1 MAPRILRPAA
11 ILAAVLAALA
21 GPAAAQDAGRST
33 AQINGALDSFFGAG
47 GTTEVDPAAA
57 AAVDPAQFRFAYDAA
72 VSERVRAI
80 FLDSFAPGGDT
91 AARTQLE
98 AVLDQLTPEV
108 RQQVMDEG
116 FQGGWRADDLADVV
130 AASVVTGFAIVQDM
144 EETTPEQD
152 AAVRDLIRV
161 AFDGSAM
168 TAMTDAQKQETGELL
183 LLGTLLTAAQVGT
196 AREAGDRAMLDEF
209 KAASRDVLAG
219 FGLHPALFTLGS
231 DGLEPSERLKEA
243 QPRIEAGDLTFEDA
257 FPEVV
262 ADYARLGS
270 GVAPT
275 VPMPEGSEAGSG
287 VGAAPPP
294 ETASDPGAAGA
305 AANPLGAP
313 PPDPVAGAYVGKGLE
328 LSLAA
333 EGDGYAGTI
342 LFEGRTFPVRL
353 APRGDALEG
362 TFEADGA
369 AFPVTIRVSD
379 GAAELETGGR
389 SYTLARSGPANPL
402 GAGADR

>member
-1 MAPRILRPAA
+1 MTSRILRSTAV
-11 ILAAVLAALA
+11 LATVLAALA
-21 GPAAAQDAGRST
+21 GPAAAQGTARST
-33 AQINGALDSFFGAG
+33 AQINGALDGFFGAG

-57 AAVDPAQFRFAYDAA
+57 AAVDPGQFRFSYDPA
-72 VSERVRAI
+72 VSERVRVI
-80 FLDSFAPGGDT
+80 VLDSFAPGGD
-91 AARTQLE
+91 AQARAQLE

-116 FQGGWRADDLADVV
+116 FQGGWRADDLADIV

-152 AAVRDLIRV
+152 ASVRDLIRV

-168 TAMTDAQKQETGELL
+168 TEMTDAQKQETGELL
-183 LLGTLLTAAQVGT
+183 LLGTLLTAAQVGA
-196 AREAGDRAMLDEF
+196 AREAGGMGMLDEF

-231 DGLEPSERLKEA
+231 EGLEPSERLREA
-243 QPRIEAGDLTFEDA
+243 QPRIEAGETTFEEA
-257 FPEVV
+257 FPDVV

-270 GVAPT
+270 GAAPT
-275 VPMPEGSEAGSG
+275 VPVPGGSEAGLAPTPE
-287 VGAAPPP
+287 AAPAP
-294 ETASDPGAAGA
+294 EPDPGATGE

-313 PPDPVAGAYVGKGLE
+313 PPDPVAGTYAGEGLE

-342 LFEGRTFPVRL
+342 LFEGRTFPVRV
-353 APRGDALEG
+353 ASRGDALEG
-362 TFEADGA
+362 TFEADGTS
-369 AFPVTIRVSD
+369 FPVIVRVSGD
-379 GAAELETGGR
+379 TATLETGGR
-389 SYTLARSGPANPL
+389 SYALVRSGPANPL
-402 GAGADR
+402 AEGADR